1 MAITIGE
8 PLKNNAVDASFNP
21 LPNVDS
27 AYGPYTST
35 TAALAAIPTASRAV
49 GLTVGIK
56 SGTTITEY
64 WFNGGT
70 GSSHLIQK
78 GSGGGSGVN
87 FKVQSEV
94 IDTTTYLETQYPGA
108 AIPTFVVDG
117 TLGGVYIKY
126 AAESWVKMEGTILSN
141 ALPTIAKVTGANVIA
156 FK

>member
-8 PLKNNAVDASFNP
+8 PLKNNAVDSSFNP

-35 TAALAAIPTASRAV
+35 TAAIAAIPTASRAV

-56 SGTTITEY
+56 SGNTIVEY

-70 GSSHLIQK
+70 GTANLVQK
-78 GSGGGSGVN
+78 GGGGGSGVN
-87 FKVQSEV
+87 FQVDSEV
-94 IDTTTYLETQYPGA
+94 TDTTTYLEAQFPGA
-108 AIPTFVVDG
+108 PIPTFVVDG
-117 TLGGVYIKY
+117 ELGAMYVKF
-126 AAESWVKMEGTILSN
+126 AAESWVKLEGTVLTN
-141 ALPTIAKVTGANVIA
+141 ALPSIAKVTGANVIA